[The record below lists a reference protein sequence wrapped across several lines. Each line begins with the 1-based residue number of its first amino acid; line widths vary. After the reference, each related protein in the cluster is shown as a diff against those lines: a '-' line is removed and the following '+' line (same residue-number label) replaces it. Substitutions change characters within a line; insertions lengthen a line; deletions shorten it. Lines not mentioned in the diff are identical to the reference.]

1 MLVLGP
7 DLLLEAAEA
16 VRSPL
21 KVSENGGY
29 LVDQDNQPVY
39 VHGDTGWTLFNDVSL
54 ADADTYLQNRRQK
67 GFNTVNVMLVSA
79 GWNQYDFSTRSFD
92 GHLPF
97 HKNLAGG
104 AWDGT
109 STDPDLGTPND
120 AYFAWCAQIIAQAAT
135 KGMQLVIAPLWTG
148 RSRSDWGK
156 HILSNSL
163 ERCFAYSQYLGK
175 CYGNCGNIIWCLQGD
190 NNPGDDKTHYQAIA
204 KGMRSAGVEHL
215 MTAHLERQYSARDFY
230 EGESWL
236 TLNSTYPHV
245 ETVVA
250 KSLRDYNRQPAMPS
264 FMIEAWYEG
273 EHQMTTLQLRRQSY
287 WSFCCGSAGQI
298 FGNRPI
304 YSFWEGWKTALDRVG
319 SVEQQHFK
327 KLVDSRAWWKMS
339 PDLNQTVVTNGG
351 GAYPGTITALR
362 ATDGETVILYLPGG
376 TLDPT
381 VVMGQVSGGEAKAWW
396 FNPRTGGQAL
406 ISTYRTA
413 SGNGTFPLPD
423 GNDWVLVLDDATQ
436 NLAAPGTTTYG
447 EQ

>member
-1 MLVLGP
+1 MKQIKRCRELLLGLVTMLVLEP
-7 DLLLEAAEA
+7 ALLLEAAAA
-16 VRSPL
+16 VRYPL
-21 KVSENGGY
+21 KVSENRRY

-39 VHGDTGWTLFNDVSL
+39 LHGDTGWTLFCDVSL
-54 ADADTYLQNRRQK
+54 DDAETYLENRRRK

-79 GWNQYDFSTRSFD
+79 EWNQYDFSTRTPD

-97 HKNLAGG
+97 LKNLSGG
-104 AWDGT
+104 LWDGA
-109 STDPDLGTPND
+109 STGPDLGTPNE
-120 AYFAWCAQIIAQAAT
+120 AYFAWCDRIIAQAAT

-163 ERCFAYSQYLGK
+163 ERCFAYGQYLGK
-175 CYGNCGNIIWCLQGD
+175 RYRDRGNIIWCLQGD
-190 NNPGDDKTHYQAIA
+190 NNPGEDKTRYQEMAR
-204 KGMRSAGVEHL
+204 GLRSAGSGQL
-215 MTAHLERQYSARDFY
+215 ITAHLERQYSARDFY

-250 KSLRDYNRQPAMPS
+250 KSLRDYNRQPVMPS

-273 EHQMTTLQLRRQSY
+273 EHQMTPLQLRRQSY

-304 YSFWEGWKTALDRVG
+304 YSFWEGWKTALDGVG

-339 PDLNQTVVTNGG
+339 PDLNQAVVTNGG
-351 GAYPGTITALR
+351 GAYPGNITALR
-362 ATDGETVILYLPGG
+362 ATDG
-376 TLDPT
+376 
-381 VVMGQVSGGEAKAWW
+381 
-396 FNPRTGGQAL
+396 
-406 ISTYRTA
+406 
-413 SGNGTFPLPD
+413 
-423 GNDWVLVLDDATQ
+423 NDWVLMLDDASK

-447 EQ
+447 KQ